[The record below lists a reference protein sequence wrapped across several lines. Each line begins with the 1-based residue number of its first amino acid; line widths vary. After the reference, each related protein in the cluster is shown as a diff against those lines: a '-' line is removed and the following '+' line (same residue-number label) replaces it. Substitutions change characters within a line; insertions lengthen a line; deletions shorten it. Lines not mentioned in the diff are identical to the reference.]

1 VNSGESINS
10 LSIVHIAC
18 EQWRAAPLFT
28 RPNNAGPD
36 QKWLGQVQPSPKIKK
51 KKKLMGRCKSG
62 IKIPDFHQNIAK

>member
-10 LSIVHIAC
+10 LSIVHVAC

-36 QKWLGQVQPSPKIKK
+36 QKWLGRVRPSSKIKK
-51 KKKLMGRCKSG
+51 KNMGRCKSG